1 LRTGVPTHGQ
11 SFLCPWPTVAWASR
25 PKSPLPNW
33 EPLPKCRTESPSPLA
48 PGQTPNSASP
58 RASGRNQWTGRMAV
72 RQWEITDAT
81 GSGTGALW
89 QSCLSPLD
97 RLRPHLSAR
106 KHFSCCFL
114 SRLAQFVISS
124 IDYCHCSAS
133 IVARVVQRFIHP
145 PNPPCM
151 HKNICCFIWGEL
163 FHSKYH
169 SRLEEEEV
177 KQTVNYS
184 MKETNAVLLNEA
196 AGFVSKSQYRMP
208 PNFQL
213 LCGFPKPAIHSKEF
227 NGD

>member
-1 LRTGVPTHGQ
+1 
-11 SFLCPWPTVAWASR
+11 LCPWPTVAWASR
-25 PKSPLPNW
+25 PKPPLPNW
-33 EPLPKCRTESPSPLA
+33 EPLSKCRTESPSPLA

-58 RASGRNQWTGRMAV
+58 RASGRNQGIGR
-72 RQWEITDAT
+72 E
-81 GSGTGALW
+81 W
-89 QSCLSPLD
+89 QSDSGKSTTPQAVALGTVAELSQPS
-97 RLRPHLSAR
+97 RLRQHLSAR

-145 PNPPCM
+145 PIPPCM
-151 HKNICCFIWGEL
+151 HKSSCCFIWGEL

-184 MKETNAVLLNEA
+184 MKETTVVLLNEA

-208 PNFQL
+208 PNFQP